1 VAALASGLEIRN
13 PLRNRQEKNEFY
25 FQSRRKNFLD
35 SGIEARVSK
44 RKERNSVFA
53 KIFVR
58 AEPPCIRSRRNEL
71 IWLLDS
77 ERHLRVDPI
86 SLCAQFPA
94 SRSERET
101 LGKLQMQPTYSDI
114 VRRFSLCIVRLNRPI
129 IRRILFIGLLACF
142 LCAPHGRAA
151 DELVPPFGFR
161 WNDSMARVEAVLHGA
176 KAKITSREKKENRE
190 VWTVEGLIHP
200 GLKRTVFTF
209 KERALVAVELQYEYP
224 DWSIERY
231 NQRMGEIRKYFD
243 EKYGTGKLVSRSRDH
258 DTDVIQ
264 TLVGYQ
270 WMVGATMLELFYFSA
285 QHDNLLYRTIS
296 VDYKAL

>member
-1 VAALASGLEIRN
+1 MQATDTDITG
-13 PLRNRQEKNEFY
+13 
-25 FQSRRKNFLD
+25 
-35 SGIEARVSK
+35 RVSMC
-44 RKERNSVFA
+44 VT
-53 KIFVR
+53 
-58 AEPPCIRSRRNEL
+58 RSNQ
-71 IWLLDS
+71 S
-77 ERHLRVDPI
+77 
-86 SLCAQFPA
+86 
-94 SRSERET
+94 
-101 LGKLQMQPTYSDI
+101 M
-114 VRRFSLCIVRLNRPI
+114 
-129 IRRILFIGLLACF
+129 IRRIVLIGVIVSFIFSVQRA
-142 LCAPHGRAA
+142 RAA

-176 KAKITSREKKENRE
+176 KAKLVSREKKENRE

-258 DTDVIQ
+258 DTEVIQ

-270 WMVGATMLELFYFSA
+270 WMVGTTMLELFYFSA
-285 QHDNLLYRTIS
+285 QHDNLVYRTIS

>member
-1 VAALASGLEIRN
+1 MHAKMTS
-13 PLRNRQEKNEFY
+13 
-25 FQSRRKNFLD
+25 
-35 SGIEARVSK
+35 
-44 RKERNSVFA
+44 RKEN
-53 KIFVR
+53 
-58 AEPPCIRSRRNEL
+58 C
-71 IWLLDS
+71 
-77 ERHLRVDPI
+77 
-86 SLCAQFPA
+86 
-94 SRSERET
+94 
-101 LGKLQMQPTYSDI
+101 LGKYNRSIP
-114 VRRFSLCIVRLNRPI
+114 RRMLLFGVIAFLLFAPYAFPI
-129 IRRILFIGLLACF
+129 
-142 LCAPHGRAA
+142 

-176 KAKITSREKKENRE
+176 KAKISSREKKENRD

-209 KERALVAVELQYEYP
+209 KQRALVAVELQYEYA

-243 EKYGTGKLVSRSRDH
+243 EKYGTGKLISRSRDN

-270 WMVGATMLELFYFSA
+270 WMVGSTMLELFYFSA
-285 QHDNLLYRTIS
+285 QHDKLVYRTIS

>member
-1 VAALASGLEIRN
+1 MQATDTDTTG
-13 PLRNRQEKNEFY
+13 
-25 FQSRRKNFLD
+25 
-35 SGIEARVSK
+35 RVSMCVT
-44 RKERNSVFA
+44 RPNQLM
-53 KIFVR
+53 
-58 AEPPCIRSRRNEL
+58 IR
-71 IWLLDS
+71 
-77 ERHLRVDPI
+77 
-86 SLCAQFPA
+86 QF
-94 SRSERET
+94 
-101 LGKLQMQPTYSDI
+101 L
-114 VRRFSLCIVRLNRPI
+114 
-129 IRRILFIGLLACF
+129 IGLVTVFVFFAQ
-142 LCAPHGRAA
+142 HSRAA

-176 KAKITSREKKENRE
+176 KAKLVSREKKENRE

-258 DTDVIQ
+258 DTEVIQ

-270 WMVGATMLELFYFSA
+270 WMVGTTMLELFYFSA
-285 QHDNLLYRTIS
+285 QHDNLVYRTIS